1 MKGARWVGSCR
12 PVALYFAPPRVISR
26 VMFHICNMAL
36 PVPKTMLQHML
47 KDGAKH
53 YSGLD
58 EAVFRNITACRHL
71 TQITRSSLG
80 PNGMN
85 KMVVNHLEKLF
96 VTNDAATIIKEL
108 EVQHPAAKMLV
119 LASQMQEQEIGD
131 GTNLVLVFSG
141 ALLDAAEELLRMGL
155 SPPEVIEGYE
165 KACKKALEIL
175 PDLTCSS
182 LIDLRDSEE
191 VSKGLKTAI
200 GSKQYGNEDFLSEL
214 ITKAC
219 VSILPEKSPFNVD
232 NVRVTKILG
241 CGVHS
246 SEVIQ
251 GMVFKREVEGD
262 VKALKDAKIVAFSC
276 PLDSMATETKG
287 TVLIRNADELKSF
300 SKGEEEQLEK
310 QIKAIVGTGVNCI
323 VSGGKV
329 GEMALHFCNK
339 FNVLVVRLNSK
350 FDLRRLCR
358 SVGATILPKFTT
370 PTSEEIGRCDEI
382 KVSEIGG
389 TSVTIFKQDREETA
403 VATVIIRG
411 STENIMD
418 DIERAVDDG
427 VNTFKA
433 LTRDDRFVPG
443 AGATEIELAK
453 QISSFGETCAGLE
466 QYAIQKFA
474 ESLEVIPRTLAENAG
489 VKATELISKLYAAH
503 QGGDKN
509 AGFDNEGGGAAVKD
523 SVKAGILDSYLVKYW
538 ALKFAT
544 DAAVT
549 VLRVDQIIMSKPAG
563 GPKPKDNPNWD
574 ED

>member
-1 MKGARWVGSCR
+1 
-12 PVALYFAPPRVISR
+12 
-26 VMFHICNMAL
+26 MAL
-36 PVPKTMLQHML
+36 PVPKTMFQHML
-47 KDGAKH
+47 KEGAKH

-58 EAVFRNITACRHL
+58 EAVFRNITACRQF

-119 LASQMQEQEIGD
+119 LASQMQEQEVGD
-131 GTNLVLVFSG
+131 GTNFVLVFAG

-175 PDLTCSS
+175 PELSCSGLS
-182 LIDLRDSEE
+182 DVRDKEE
-191 VSKGLKTAI
+191 VAKALKTAV
-200 GSKQYGNEDFLSEL
+200 GSKQYGNEDFLAKI
-214 ITKAC
+214 ITDAC
-219 VSILPEKSPFNVD
+219 VSVLPEKAPFNVD
-232 NVRVTKILG
+232 NIRVAKILG
-241 CGVHS
+241 SGLHN
-246 SEVIQ
+246 SEIVQ

-262 VKALKDAKIVAFSC
+262 INALQNAKIVAFSC
-276 PLDSMATETKG
+276 PLDAMTTETKG
-287 TVLIRNADELKSF
+287 TVLIRNAEELKSF

-310 QIKAIVGTGVNCI
+310 QLKSIVDTGVNCI

-329 GEMALHFCNK
+329 AEMALHFCNK
-339 FNVLVVRLNSK
+339 FNILVVRLTSK

-370 PTSEEIGRCDEI
+370 PTSEEIGYCDEI

-389 TSVTIFKQDREETA
+389 TSVTIFKQEREETA
-403 VATVIIRG
+403 VSTVVIRG

-466 QYAIQKFA
+466 QYAIKRFA
-474 ESLEVIPRTLAENAG
+474 ESLEIIPRTLAENAG
-489 VKATELISKLYAAH
+489 VKATEVISKLYAAH
-503 QGGDKN
+503 QAGDKN
-509 AGFDNEGGGAAVKD
+509 AGFDNESGGAAIKD
-523 SVKAGILDSYLVKYW
+523 AVKAGILDLYLVKYW